1 MAMLMSRHAY
11 SLDAMYILNRL
22 TSKQIASYFINSIAS
37 YNSYINLTSSQIA
50 QHSIKSFTETQHN
63 LLNTLHILF

>member
-1 MAMLMSRHAY
+1 MAMLMGRHAY

-22 TSKQIASYFINSIAS
+22 ISKQIASYFIISIAA

-50 QHSIKSFTETQHN
+50 HHSIISFTDTQN
-63 LLNTLHILF
+63 NSLNTLHILF

>member
-11 SLDAMYILNRL
+11 SLDAMYMLNRL
-22 TSKQIASYFINSIAS
+22 ILKQIASYFINSIAS
-37 YNSYINLTSSQIA
+37 YRSYTNLTSSQIA
-50 QHSIKSFTETQHN
+50 DHSIISFTDTQNN